1 MGVAFED
8 FFDDVT
14 DIAMAHIRLTQ
25 RVLVDLRQLTDGV
38 ADYGVTQIQLPLVA
52 VGERPSGEIDRRQR
66 QGGVVEAGEIF
77 AEQPGLLQLAAG
89 RANRL
94 ARAGERLHAF

>member
-1 MGVAFED
+1 MAFED

-66 QGGVVEAGEIF
+66 QGGVVEAGEVL
-77 AEQPGLLQLAAG
+77 AQHPGFLEFAAG
-89 RANRL
+89 RADRL
-94 ARAGERLHAF
+94 AGQGQRLHGG